1 MILFN
6 SFFKWKDSFFCQI
19 AENKDKKNKKNKGST
34 TCCLCPAIQN
44 CLNGSLSA
52 FSYEPL
58 KREVTSMKV
67 STLQGIVKPPIG

>member
-1 MILFN
+1 MERF
-6 SFFKWKDSFFCQI
+6 FFCQI
-19 AENKDKKNKKNKGST
+19 AENTDKKKKKGST
-34 TCCLCPAIQN
+34 TFCLCPAIKN
-44 CLNGSLSA
+44 CLSGSLSA